1 MKYCSTILVGLL
13 CTAAC
18 LAQTP
23 LPESRRTSPEIFIYK
38 PDARELRE
46 LHVKGAAPDEGMLH
60 TFVGKYAA
68 AEKIPQLPRGNYL
81 RVWTDGNELVYSDHV
96 VDNFYYRLV
105 KDEQV
110 MLILCDTLGNTI
122 DDAVVKRGSKR
133 MKYDPA
139 TRTYNLPRIRGEE
152 ATVEV
157 NNDGVLHYITI
168 ANEPDYTYRPGFF
181 KTAWGK
187 VKTAFKRVFAP
198 GKLPARDKY
207 DGFVVFSKPRYKPG
221 ETVKFKAHIN
231 RKGKP
236 LDGKVD
242 VALVSYYSPSIDT
255 TLVSL
260 APYRPG
266 MYAWEFRLSDS
277 LRLHLDKDYTLRFR
291 TGDKRANNVTGR
303 FRYEEYELG
312 KLTFTARADKQK
324 YARGD
329 TVRISLSAVDE
340 NNMPV
345 YDGRVKVLVK
355 PARYMGCKFLAR
367 TAFVPDRL
375 WEHTFDMEGKSTK
388 EIILPDSIFVDGVSM
403 YYNVACSF
411 FDAGNER
418 RDERIS
424 LYRDARRR
432 RIDYSAGQGMLA
444 LRELYDGKSV
454 ESRALV
460 TAYNPEYGI
469 VWQDSVT
476 LPCSVPLSWIV
487 SEYEVQ
493 SATASEDIEVGKL
506 PGELIGHRFFR
517 RDGTVRLVV
526 DNPAKFPFWYTICM
540 GDKTI
545 AKGYATE
552 LDFARKDNGRKG
564 YSMQIAYLQ
573 GENAR
578 TIRGELPFTEKNISM
593 EVTTAATVYPGQSA
607 KVEVAVKDRKGRPV
621 KNADVTAY
629 AFTSKFEALPPA
641 VAIYGKSASGKAITP
656 KNYEADEEFLFNI
669 RTGMDWP
676 LWRQRMGLDSIEYY
690 KFLYPEPFYAYAE
703 EAPGRL
709 TQLSPYVVVDGE
721 VQGIHVLW
729 IDEQPHYFKQAQQL
743 TPYSFPIW
751 PGLHTLRLRT
761 YDREVTVENVYAG
774 EGLKTIVSVDGGR
787 SAVRPGEAPGDN
799 RPVRISVREYDRKE
813 KGMLTQRE
821 TALLTR
827 HMITVDNTFG
837 KATLLTG
844 QPDRQSSYSVETE
857 LPGIINAGGVC
868 YYLNGTQKQTRRYR
882 RYRPQAEAAILA
894 GPFPYRGF
902 TTGGIQVGTLY
913 SDTLAVNSFEIEGG
927 YRYDIRNNY
936 LKQQS
941 WEQNPIQRQLEPFTQ
956 AVCFGQDALTAES
969 IRGIFRRRLADMVEN
984 ESGLISAVPPIS
996 LMDSCR
1002 LQLAPGKLADGTRA
1016 QPIMVLLQSTGKYP
1030 ASRLYYGT
1038 TTEIDRLPEGNLRVD
1053 LIFRDTTRCSA
1064 TIRLRKGGIN
1074 YLRMDSLVKEPADD
1088 RSRALFGKLERM
1100 LRVSRPAAPL
1110 ADYKPA
1116 EAERDNPLRNPG
1128 RISEANLTGKVVT
1141 GTVRDPDGEPI
1152 AGASVQIDVTDAGT
1166 VTDTAGKFTLS
1177 DTGRGTLVVSYIG
1190 YRNFATK
1197 LISGYDYNIVL
1208 EEDYNALDEVV
1219 VVAYGKSG
1227 KRAVVGSRA
1236 NSATVT
1242 TEVAFAEFDEQT
1254 ETLPSTLAGMA
1265 AGIQV
1270 RGAGTI
1276 AGQAPMIVVNGV
1288 PYDGALSDFD
1298 RGSILSMNLVRDA
1311 NTAIYGARAA
1321 NGIIFIETSE
1331 RNAAGGD
1338 GFPLKAGMPN
1348 TLRTDFH
1355 DDAFWK
1361 PRLTTDKAGRLTF
1374 EVTYPDDI
1382 TSWDANFIA
1391 VGGRRQADR
1400 KHLRIKSYKPLNA
1413 QLSVPRFA
1421 IAGDSLNA
1429 AGRLT
1434 NHTRRHLV
1442 RTPHDR
1448 NRRTDGR
1455 EANPHRHLA
1464 YGRNT
1469 RRRRGCRQHPDRL
1482 LADDARR
1489 LFRRGAACDPDLQG
1503 RNPGNPRGVRCPQR
1517 HRGPAVHARPGA
1529 GHRDDPRRG
1538 IGHAGIPRR
1547 DRKHRPLPSP
1557 LQRADGFEGQGAA
1570 FEKTDIHPVR
1580 TEIQGQRQG
1589 HEPAPQTGGQPERR
1603 QVMGVVEP
1611 GTDRAMDLA
1620 AGRGGTSRRR
1630 NGGL

>member
-46 LHVKGAAPDEGMLH
+46 LHVKGKAPDEGMLH
-60 TFVGKYAA
+60 TFVGKYTASG
-68 AEKIPQLPRGNYL
+68 KIPQLPRGNYL
-81 RVWTDGNELVYSDHV
+81 RVWTDGNKLVYGDHV

-110 MLILCDTLGNTI
+110 MLILCDTLGNII
-122 DDAVVKRGSKR
+122 DDAVVRRGSKR
-133 MKYDPA
+133 MKYNPG

-168 ANEPDYTYRPGFF
+168 GNEPDYTYRPGFL

-260 APYRPG
+260 EPYRPG
-266 MYAWEFRLSDS
+266 MYEWEFRLSDS
-277 LRLHLDKDYTLRFR
+277 LRLRLDKDYTLRFR
-291 TGDKRANNVTGR
+291 TGDKHANDITGR

-761 YDREVTVENVYAG
+761 HDREVTVENVYAG
-774 EGLKTIVSVDGGR
+774 EGLKTIVSVDGGQ

-882 RYRPQAEAAILA
+882 RYRPQDEAAILA

-941 WEQNPIQRQLEPFTQ
+941 WEQNPI
-956 AVCFGQDALTAES
+956 
-969 IRGIFRRRLADMVEN
+969 
-984 ESGLISAVPPIS
+984 
-996 LMDSCR
+996 
-1002 LQLAPGKLADGTRA
+1002 
-1016 QPIMVLLQSTGKYP
+1016 
-1030 ASRLYYGT
+1030 
-1038 TTEIDRLPEGNLRVD
+1038 
-1053 LIFRDTTRCSA
+1053 
-1064 TIRLRKGGIN
+1064 
-1074 YLRMDSLVKEPADD
+1074 
-1088 RSRALFGKLERM
+1088 
-1100 LRVSRPAAPL
+1100 
-1110 ADYKPA
+1110 
-1116 EAERDNPLRNPG
+1116 
-1128 RISEANLTGKVVT
+1128 
-1141 GTVRDPDGEPI
+1141 
-1152 AGASVQIDVTDAGT
+1152 
-1166 VTDTAGKFTLS
+1166 
-1177 DTGRGTLVVSYIG
+1177 
-1190 YRNFATK
+1190 
-1197 LISGYDYNIVL
+1197 
-1208 EEDYNALDEVV
+1208 
-1219 VVAYGKSG
+1219 
-1227 KRAVVGSRA
+1227 
-1236 NSATVT
+1236 
-1242 TEVAFAEFDEQT
+1242 
-1254 ETLPSTLAGMA
+1254 
-1265 AGIQV
+1265 
-1270 RGAGTI
+1270 
-1276 AGQAPMIVVNGV
+1276 
-1288 PYDGALSDFD
+1288 
-1298 RGSILSMNLVRDA
+1298 
-1311 NTAIYGARAA
+1311 
-1321 NGIIFIETSE
+1321 
-1331 RNAAGGD
+1331 
-1338 GFPLKAGMPN
+1338 
-1348 TLRTDFH
+1348 
-1355 DDAFWK
+1355 
-1361 PRLTTDKAGRLTF
+1361 
-1374 EVTYPDDI
+1374 
-1382 TSWDANFIA
+1382 
-1391 VGGRRQADR
+1391 
-1400 KHLRIKSYKPLNA
+1400 
-1413 QLSVPRFA
+1413 
-1421 IAGDSLNA
+1421 
-1429 AGRLT
+1429 
-1434 NHTRRHLV
+1434 
-1442 RTPHDR
+1442 
-1448 NRRTDGR
+1448 
-1455 EANPHRHLA
+1455 
-1464 YGRNT
+1464 
-1469 RRRRGCRQHPDRL
+1469 
-1482 LADDARR
+1482 
-1489 LFRRGAACDPDLQG
+1489 
-1503 RNPGNPRGVRCPQR
+1503 
-1517 HRGPAVHARPGA
+1517 
-1529 GHRDDPRRG
+1529 
-1538 IGHAGIPRR
+1538 
-1547 DRKHRPLPSP
+1547 
-1557 LQRADGFEGQGAA
+1557 
-1570 FEKTDIHPVR
+1570 
-1580 TEIQGQRQG
+1580 
-1589 HEPAPQTGGQPERR
+1589 
-1603 QVMGVVEP
+1603 
-1611 GTDRAMDLA
+1611 
-1620 AGRGGTSRRR
+1620 
-1630 NGGL
+1630 

>member
-23 LPESRRTSPEIFIYK
+23 LPESHRTSPEIFIYK

-375 WEHTFDMEGKSTK
+375 WEHTFGMEGKSTK

-403 YYNVACSF
+403 YYDVACSF

-432 RIDYSAGQGMLA
+432 RIDYSADQGMLA

-540 GDKTI
+540 GGQDDCQRVCHRTRLRAQGQRPQGLFDADSLPAGRECPDDTRRTALHGEKHLD
-545 AKGYATE
+545 GGNDGGDRLSRTE
-552 LDFARKDNGRKG
+552 
-564 YSMQIAYLQ
+564 
-573 GENAR
+573 
-578 TIRGELPFTEKNISM
+578 
-593 EVTTAATVYPGQSA
+593 
-607 KVEVAVKDRKGRPV
+607 RKGRSGGQRPQGTPGEKCRRDGLCV
-621 KNADVTAY
+621 HLEIRSPAAGSGDIREVGVGKGHHPEELRGRRGVPLQHPHRDGLA
-629 AFTSKFEALPPA
+629 A
-641 VAIYGKSASGKAITP
+641 VAAA
-656 KNYEADEEFLFNI
+656 
-669 RTGMDWP
+669 
-676 LWRQRMGLDSIEYY
+676 
-690 KFLYPEPFYAYAE
+690 
-703 EAPGRL
+703 
-709 TQLSPYVVVDGE
+709 
-721 VQGIHVLW
+721 H
-729 IDEQPHYFKQAQQL
+729 
-743 TPYSFPIW
+743 
-751 PGLHTLRLRT
+751 
-761 YDREVTVENVYAG
+761 
-774 EGLKTIVSVDGGR
+774 
-787 SAVRPGEAPGDN
+787 
-799 RPVRISVREYDRKE
+799 
-813 KGMLTQRE
+813 
-821 TALLTR
+821 
-827 HMITVDNTFG
+827 
-837 KATLLTG
+837 
-844 QPDRQSSYSVETE
+844 
-857 LPGIINAGGVC
+857 
-868 YYLNGTQKQTRRYR
+868 GT
-882 RYRPQAEAAILA
+882 
-894 GPFPYRGF
+894 
-902 TTGGIQVGTLY
+902 
-913 SDTLAVNSFEIEGG
+913 
-927 YRYDIRNNY
+927 
-936 LKQQS
+936 
-941 WEQNPIQRQLEPFTQ
+941 
-956 AVCFGQDALTAES
+956 
-969 IRGIFRRRLADMVEN
+969 
-984 ESGLISAVPPIS
+984 
-996 LMDSCR
+996 
-1002 LQLAPGKLADGTRA
+1002 
-1016 QPIMVLLQSTGKYP
+1016 
-1030 ASRLYYGT
+1030 
-1038 TTEIDRLPEGNLRVD
+1038 
-1053 LIFRDTTRCSA
+1053 
-1064 TIRLRKGGIN
+1064 
-1074 YLRMDSLVKEPADD
+1074 
-1088 RSRALFGKLERM
+1088 
-1100 LRVSRPAAPL
+1100 
-1110 ADYKPA
+1110 
-1116 EAERDNPLRNPG
+1116 
-1128 RISEANLTGKVVT
+1128 
-1141 GTVRDPDGEPI
+1141 
-1152 AGASVQIDVTDAGT
+1152 
-1166 VTDTAGKFTLS
+1166 
-1177 DTGRGTLVVSYIG
+1177 
-1190 YRNFATK
+1190 
-1197 LISGYDYNIVL
+1197 
-1208 EEDYNALDEVV
+1208 
-1219 VVAYGKSG
+1219 
-1227 KRAVVGSRA
+1227 
-1236 NSATVT
+1236 
-1242 TEVAFAEFDEQT
+1242 
-1254 ETLPSTLAGMA
+1254 
-1265 AGIQV
+1265 
-1270 RGAGTI
+1270 
-1276 AGQAPMIVVNGV
+1276 
-1288 PYDGALSDFD
+1288 
-1298 RGSILSMNLVRDA
+1298 
-1311 NTAIYGARAA
+1311 
-1321 NGIIFIETSE
+1321 
-1331 RNAAGGD
+1331 
-1338 GFPLKAGMPN
+1338 
-1348 TLRTDFH
+1348 
-1355 DDAFWK
+1355 
-1361 PRLTTDKAGRLTF
+1361 
-1374 EVTYPDDI
+1374 
-1382 TSWDANFIA
+1382 
-1391 VGGRRQADR
+1391 
-1400 KHLRIKSYKPLNA
+1400 
-1413 QLSVPRFA
+1413 
-1421 IAGDSLNA
+1421 
-1429 AGRLT
+1429 
-1434 NHTRRHLV
+1434 
-1442 RTPHDR
+1442 
-1448 NRRTDGR
+1448 
-1455 EANPHRHLA
+1455 
-1464 YGRNT
+1464 
-1469 RRRRGCRQHPDRL
+1469 
-1482 LADDARR
+1482 
-1489 LFRRGAACDPDLQG
+1489 
-1503 RNPGNPRGVRCPQR
+1503 
-1517 HRGPAVHARPGA
+1517 
-1529 GHRDDPRRG
+1529 
-1538 IGHAGIPRR
+1538 
-1547 DRKHRPLPSP
+1547 
-1557 LQRADGFEGQGAA
+1557 
-1570 FEKTDIHPVR
+1570 
-1580 TEIQGQRQG
+1580 
-1589 HEPAPQTGGQPERR
+1589 
-1603 QVMGVVEP
+1603 
-1611 GTDRAMDLA
+1611 
-1620 AGRGGTSRRR
+1620 
-1630 NGGL
+1630 

>member
-375 WEHTFDMEGKSTK
+375 WEHTFGMEGKSTK

-403 YYNVACSF
+403 YYDVACSF

-432 RIDYSAGQGMLA
+432 RIDYSADQGMLA

-517 RDGTVRLVV
+517 WDGNVRLVV
-526 DNPAKFPFWYTICM
+526 NNPAKFPFWYTICM

-578 TIRGELPFTEKNISM
+578 TIRGELPFTEKNITM
-593 EVTTAATVYPGQSA
+593 EVKTAATVYPGQSA

-629 AFTSKFEALPPA
+629 AFTSKFEALPPE
-641 VAIYGKSASGKAITP
+641 VTIYGKGHHPEKLRSRRG
-656 KNYEADEEFLFNI
+656 F
-669 RTGMDWP
+669 P
-676 LWRQRMGLDSIEYY
+676 LQHPQQDGLAAVAAAHGTRFDRI
-690 KFLYPEPFYAYAE
+690 LQIPL
-703 EAPGRL
+703 PGA
-709 TQLSPYVVVDGE
+709 V
-721 VQGIHVLW
+721 
-729 IDEQPHYFKQAQQL
+729 
-743 TPYSFPIW
+743 
-751 PGLHTLRLRT
+751 LRLHRGSPRKTHPAIPLCGRRRGSAGYPCPVDRRT
-761 YDREVTVENVYAG
+761 TPLFQTGAATDAVQFPDMAGTAHAAAAHLRQGGDRRERLCGRRAEDHRFG
-774 EGLKTIVSVDGGR
+774 RRRTIR
-787 SAVRPGEAPGDN
+787 SATLGGFRGQPSRTDLRPGI
-799 RPVRISVREYDRKE
+799 RKKRE
-813 KGMLTQRE
+813 
-821 TALLTR
+821 R
-827 HMITVDNTFG
+827 HAHAARDSAANAAHDYG
-837 KATLLTG
+837 
-844 QPDRQSSYSVETE
+844 RQ
-857 LPGIINAGGVC
+857 
-868 YYLNGTQKQTRRYR
+868 
-882 RYRPQAEAAILA
+882 
-894 GPFPYRGF
+894 
-902 TTGGIQVGTLY
+902 
-913 SDTLAVNSFEIEGG
+913 
-927 YRYDIRNNY
+927 
-936 LKQQS
+936 
-941 WEQNPIQRQLEPFTQ
+941 
-956 AVCFGQDALTAES
+956 
-969 IRGIFRRRLADMVEN
+969 
-984 ESGLISAVPPIS
+984 
-996 LMDSCR
+996 
-1002 LQLAPGKLADGTRA
+1002 
-1016 QPIMVLLQSTGKYP
+1016 
-1030 ASRLYYGT
+1030 
-1038 TTEIDRLPEGNLRVD
+1038 NLRE
-1053 LIFRDTTRCSA
+1053 S
-1064 TIRLRKGGIN
+1064 N
-1074 YLRMDSLVKEPADD
+1074 PAH
-1088 RSRALFGKLERM
+1088 R
-1100 LRVSRPAAPL
+1100 
-1110 ADYKPA
+1110 
-1116 EAERDNPLRNPG
+1116 
-1128 RISEANLTGKVVT
+1128 T
-1141 GTVRDPDGEPI
+1141 
-1152 AGASVQIDVTDAGT
+1152 
-1166 VTDTAGKFTLS
+1166 
-1177 DTGRGTLVVSYIG
+1177 
-1190 YRNFATK
+1190 
-1197 LISGYDYNIVL
+1197 
-1208 EEDYNALDEVV
+1208 
-1219 VVAYGKSG
+1219 
-1227 KRAVVGSRA
+1227 
-1236 NSATVT
+1236 
-1242 TEVAFAEFDEQT
+1242 
-1254 ETLPSTLAGMA
+1254 
-1265 AGIQV
+1265 
-1270 RGAGTI
+1270 
-1276 AGQAPMIVVNGV
+1276 AGQA
-1288 PYDGALSDFD
+1288 
-1298 RGSILSMNLVRDA
+1298 ILLH
-1311 NTAIYGARAA
+1311 G
-1321 NGIIFIETSE
+1321 
-1331 RNAAGGD
+1331 
-1338 GFPLKAGMPN
+1338 
-1348 TLRTDFH
+1348 
-1355 DDAFWK
+1355 
-1361 PRLTTDKAGRLTF
+1361 
-1374 EVTYPDDI
+1374 
-1382 TSWDANFIA
+1382 
-1391 VGGRRQADR
+1391 
-1400 KHLRIKSYKPLNA
+1400 
-1413 QLSVPRFA
+1413 
-1421 IAGDSLNA
+1421 
-1429 AGRLT
+1429 
-1434 NHTRRHLV
+1434 
-1442 RTPHDR
+1442 
-1448 NRRTDGR
+1448 
-1455 EANPHRHLA
+1455 
-1464 YGRNT
+1464 
-1469 RRRRGCRQHPDRL
+1469 
-1482 LADDARR
+1482 
-1489 LFRRGAACDPDLQG
+1489 
-1503 RNPGNPRGVRCPQR
+1503 
-1517 HRGPAVHARPGA
+1517 
-1529 GHRDDPRRG
+1529 
-1538 IGHAGIPRR
+1538 
-1547 DRKHRPLPSP
+1547 
-1557 LQRADGFEGQGAA
+1557 
-1570 FEKTDIHPVR
+1570 
-1580 TEIQGQRQG
+1580 
-1589 HEPAPQTGGQPERR
+1589 
-1603 QVMGVVEP
+1603 
-1611 GTDRAMDLA
+1611 
-1620 AGRGGTSRRR
+1620 
-1630 NGGL
+1630 

>member
-23 LPESRRTSPEIFIYK
+23 LPESHRTSPEIFIYK

-375 WEHTFDMEGKSTK
+375 WEHTFGMEGKSTK

-403 YYNVACSF
+403 YYDVACSF

-432 RIDYSAGQGMLA
+432 RIDYSADQGMLA

-517 RDGTVRLVV
+517 WDGNVRLV
-526 DNPAKFPFWYTICM
+526 
-540 GDKTI
+540 
-545 AKGYATE
+545 GY
-552 LDFARKDNGRKG
+552 K
-564 YSMQIAYLQ
+564 MQ
-573 GENAR
+573 N
-578 TIRGELPFTEKNISM
+578 F
-593 EVTTAATVYPGQSA
+593 
-607 KVEVAVKDRKGRPV
+607 
-621 KNADVTAY
+621 
-629 AFTSKFEALPPA
+629 
-641 VAIYGKSASGKAITP
+641 
-656 KNYEADEEFLFNI
+656 
-669 RTGMDWP
+669 
-676 LWRQRMGLDSIEYY
+676 
-690 KFLYPEPFYAYAE
+690 
-703 EAPGRL
+703 
-709 TQLSPYVVVDGE
+709 
-721 VQGIHVLW
+721 
-729 IDEQPHYFKQAQQL
+729 
-743 TPYSFPIW
+743 
-751 PGLHTLRLRT
+751 
-761 YDREVTVENVYAG
+761 
-774 EGLKTIVSVDGGR
+774 
-787 SAVRPGEAPGDN
+787 
-799 RPVRISVREYDRKE
+799 
-813 KGMLTQRE
+813 
-821 TALLTR
+821 
-827 HMITVDNTFG
+827 
-837 KATLLTG
+837 
-844 QPDRQSSYSVETE
+844 
-857 LPGIINAGGVC
+857 IIN
-868 YYLNGTQKQTRRYR
+868 
-882 RYRPQAEAAILA
+882 
-894 GPFPYRGF
+894 
-902 TTGGIQVGTLY
+902 
-913 SDTLAVNSFEIEGG
+913 
-927 YRYDIRNNY
+927 
-936 LKQQS
+936 
-941 WEQNPIQRQLEPFTQ
+941 
-956 AVCFGQDALTAES
+956 
-969 IRGIFRRRLADMVEN
+969 
-984 ESGLISAVPPIS
+984 
-996 LMDSCR
+996 
-1002 LQLAPGKLADGTRA
+1002 
-1016 QPIMVLLQSTGKYP
+1016 
-1030 ASRLYYGT
+1030 
-1038 TTEIDRLPEGNLRVD
+1038 
-1053 LIFRDTTRCSA
+1053 
-1064 TIRLRKGGIN
+1064 
-1074 YLRMDSLVKEPADD
+1074 
-1088 RSRALFGKLERM
+1088 
-1100 LRVSRPAAPL
+1100 
-1110 ADYKPA
+1110 
-1116 EAERDNPLRNPG
+1116 
-1128 RISEANLTGKVVT
+1128 
-1141 GTVRDPDGEPI
+1141 
-1152 AGASVQIDVTDAGT
+1152 
-1166 VTDTAGKFTLS
+1166 
-1177 DTGRGTLVVSYIG
+1177 
-1190 YRNFATK
+1190 
-1197 LISGYDYNIVL
+1197 
-1208 EEDYNALDEVV
+1208 
-1219 VVAYGKSG
+1219 
-1227 KRAVVGSRA
+1227 
-1236 NSATVT
+1236 
-1242 TEVAFAEFDEQT
+1242 
-1254 ETLPSTLAGMA
+1254 
-1265 AGIQV
+1265 
-1270 RGAGTI
+1270 
-1276 AGQAPMIVVNGV
+1276 
-1288 PYDGALSDFD
+1288 
-1298 RGSILSMNLVRDA
+1298 
-1311 NTAIYGARAA
+1311 
-1321 NGIIFIETSE
+1321 
-1331 RNAAGGD
+1331 
-1338 GFPLKAGMPN
+1338 
-1348 TLRTDFH
+1348 
-1355 DDAFWK
+1355 
-1361 PRLTTDKAGRLTF
+1361 
-1374 EVTYPDDI
+1374 
-1382 TSWDANFIA
+1382 
-1391 VGGRRQADR
+1391 
-1400 KHLRIKSYKPLNA
+1400 
-1413 QLSVPRFA
+1413 
-1421 IAGDSLNA
+1421 
-1429 AGRLT
+1429 
-1434 NHTRRHLV
+1434 
-1442 RTPHDR
+1442 
-1448 NRRTDGR
+1448 
-1455 EANPHRHLA
+1455 
-1464 YGRNT
+1464 
-1469 RRRRGCRQHPDRL
+1469 
-1482 LADDARR
+1482 
-1489 LFRRGAACDPDLQG
+1489 
-1503 RNPGNPRGVRCPQR
+1503 
-1517 HRGPAVHARPGA
+1517 
-1529 GHRDDPRRG
+1529 
-1538 IGHAGIPRR
+1538 
-1547 DRKHRPLPSP
+1547 
-1557 LQRADGFEGQGAA
+1557 
-1570 FEKTDIHPVR
+1570 
-1580 TEIQGQRQG
+1580 
-1589 HEPAPQTGGQPERR
+1589 
-1603 QVMGVVEP
+1603 
-1611 GTDRAMDLA
+1611 
-1620 AGRGGTSRRR
+1620 
-1630 NGGL
+1630 

>member
-375 WEHTFDMEGKSTK
+375 WEHTFGMEGKSTK

-403 YYNVACSF
+403 YYDVACSF

-432 RIDYSAGQGMLA
+432 RIDYSADQGMLA

-506 PGELIGHRFFR
+506 PGELIG
-517 RDGTVRLVV
+517 T
-526 DNPAKFPFWYTICM
+526 
-540 GDKTI
+540 
-545 AKGYATE
+545 AT
-552 LDFARKDNGRKG
+552 
-564 YSMQIAYLQ
+564 
-573 GENAR
+573 
-578 TIRGELPFTEKNISM
+578 
-593 EVTTAATVYPGQSA
+593 
-607 KVEVAVKDRKGRPV
+607 
-621 KNADVTAY
+621 
-629 AFTSKFEALPPA
+629 
-641 VAIYGKSASGKAITP
+641 SG
-656 KNYEADEEFLFNI
+656 
-669 RTGMDWP
+669 W
-676 LWRQRMGLDSIEYY
+676 W
-690 KFLYPEPFYAYAE
+690 
-703 EAPGRL
+703 
-709 TQLSPYVVVDGE
+709 
-721 VQGIHVLW
+721 
-729 IDEQPHYFKQAQQL
+729 
-743 TPYSFPIW
+743 
-751 PGLHTLRLRT
+751 
-761 YDREVTVENVYAG
+761 
-774 EGLKTIVSVDGGR
+774 
-787 SAVRPGEAPGDN
+787 
-799 RPVRISVREYDRKE
+799 
-813 KGMLTQRE
+813 
-821 TALLTR
+821 
-827 HMITVDNTFG
+827 
-837 KATLLTG
+837 
-844 QPDRQSSYSVETE
+844 
-857 LPGIINAGGVC
+857 
-868 YYLNGTQKQTRRYR
+868 
-882 RYRPQAEAAILA
+882 
-894 GPFPYRGF
+894 
-902 TTGGIQVGTLY
+902 
-913 SDTLAVNSFEIEGG
+913 
-927 YRYDIRNNY
+927 
-936 LKQQS
+936 
-941 WEQNPIQRQLEPFTQ
+941 
-956 AVCFGQDALTAES
+956 
-969 IRGIFRRRLADMVEN
+969 
-984 ESGLISAVPPIS
+984 
-996 LMDSCR
+996 
-1002 LQLAPGKLADGTRA
+1002 
-1016 QPIMVLLQSTGKYP
+1016 
-1030 ASRLYYGT
+1030 
-1038 TTEIDRLPEGNLRVD
+1038 
-1053 LIFRDTTRCSA
+1053 
-1064 TIRLRKGGIN
+1064 
-1074 YLRMDSLVKEPADD
+1074 
-1088 RSRALFGKLERM
+1088 
-1100 LRVSRPAAPL
+1100 
-1110 ADYKPA
+1110 
-1116 EAERDNPLRNPG
+1116 
-1128 RISEANLTGKVVT
+1128 
-1141 GTVRDPDGEPI
+1141 
-1152 AGASVQIDVTDAGT
+1152 
-1166 VTDTAGKFTLS
+1166 
-1177 DTGRGTLVVSYIG
+1177 
-1190 YRNFATK
+1190 
-1197 LISGYDYNIVL
+1197 
-1208 EEDYNALDEVV
+1208 
-1219 VVAYGKSG
+1219 
-1227 KRAVVGSRA
+1227 
-1236 NSATVT
+1236 
-1242 TEVAFAEFDEQT
+1242 
-1254 ETLPSTLAGMA
+1254 
-1265 AGIQV
+1265 
-1270 RGAGTI
+1270 
-1276 AGQAPMIVVNGV
+1276 
-1288 PYDGALSDFD
+1288 
-1298 RGSILSMNLVRDA
+1298 
-1311 NTAIYGARAA
+1311 
-1321 NGIIFIETSE
+1321 
-1331 RNAAGGD
+1331 
-1338 GFPLKAGMPN
+1338 
-1348 TLRTDFH
+1348 
-1355 DDAFWK
+1355 
-1361 PRLTTDKAGRLTF
+1361 
-1374 EVTYPDDI
+1374 
-1382 TSWDANFIA
+1382 
-1391 VGGRRQADR
+1391 
-1400 KHLRIKSYKPLNA
+1400 
-1413 QLSVPRFA
+1413 
-1421 IAGDSLNA
+1421 
-1429 AGRLT
+1429 
-1434 NHTRRHLV
+1434 
-1442 RTPHDR
+1442 
-1448 NRRTDGR
+1448 
-1455 EANPHRHLA
+1455 
-1464 YGRNT
+1464 
-1469 RRRRGCRQHPDRL
+1469 
-1482 LADDARR
+1482 
-1489 LFRRGAACDPDLQG
+1489 
-1503 RNPGNPRGVRCPQR
+1503 
-1517 HRGPAVHARPGA
+1517 
-1529 GHRDDPRRG
+1529 
-1538 IGHAGIPRR
+1538 
-1547 DRKHRPLPSP
+1547 
-1557 LQRADGFEGQGAA
+1557 
-1570 FEKTDIHPVR
+1570 
-1580 TEIQGQRQG
+1580 
-1589 HEPAPQTGGQPERR
+1589 
-1603 QVMGVVEP
+1603 
-1611 GTDRAMDLA
+1611 
-1620 AGRGGTSRRR
+1620 
-1630 NGGL
+1630 